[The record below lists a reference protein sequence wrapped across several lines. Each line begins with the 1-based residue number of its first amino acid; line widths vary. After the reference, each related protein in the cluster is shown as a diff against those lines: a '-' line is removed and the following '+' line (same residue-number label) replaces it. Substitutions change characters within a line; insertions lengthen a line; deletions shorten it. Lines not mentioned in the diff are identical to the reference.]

1 MKGDATVPPGVKV
14 LPNGDWE
21 IPGTKRPDGTM
32 RKATRV
38 KAGYIPPDERET
50 FVSKGSKV
58 RCIVHDT

>member
-1 MKGDATVPPGVKV
+1 MMGDATVPPGVKV